1 MQQLNLRRPI
11 RFIAIALTGA
21 FILILCGVAVPNL
34 PSTGQPQ
41 LSTFEQ
47 VWQTVNENFYDP
59 DFNGVNW
66 SDIKAEYQPLA
77 NQVQSQV
84 ELAQIINQMLSELQ
98 TSHTHF
104 YTPEDPAYYQLLGIF
119 FTLVPEMQQQLE
131 GYLFD
136 GKPQYSGI
144 GVFTKQ
150 QGDNTFVRAVLDGS
164 PAAAS
169 GLLVGDQLL
178 SIEGQ
183 PFHPIKSFLGKA
195 EQPVKLLIQRSP
207 DSQTEL
213 TVTPQ
218 MLDGT
223 EMFLDAMK
231 ASVQVIEQDSKQ
243 IGYVH
248 LWSYA
253 GEKFHKQLKREL
265 FYGQLKDVDGFI
277 LDLRDGWGG
286 ASASYLNIYSPK
298 SLSITGTARDRPPST
313 SNSAWSKPVVMLVNE
328 GSRSGK
334 EVLAYGFRKHG
345 IGPVVGSRTAGAV
358 VNGNLYVMD
367 DGNILYLAVADIHLD
382 DNQRI
387 EGIGVEPDIEVPF
400 ALEYAQGA
408 DPQKQQ
414 AISVAAEAA
423 NQP

>member
-11 RFIAIALTGA
+11 RFIAISLTGA
-21 FILILCGVAVPNL
+21 FILILCRVAVPNL

-178 SIEGQ
+178 SVEGQ

-265 FYGQLKDVDGFI
+265 FYDQLKDVDGFI

-334 EVLAYGFRKHG
+334 EVHAYGFRKHG
-345 IGPVVGSRTAGAV
+345 IGPVVGARTAGAV
-358 VNGNLYVMD
+358 VNTD
-367 DGNILYLAVADIHLD
+367 FH
-382 DNQRI
+382 
-387 EGIGVEPDIEVPF
+387 
-400 ALEYAQGA
+400 
-408 DPQKQQ
+408 
-414 AISVAAEAA
+414 AEK
-423 NQP
+423 PP